1 MGVTQKKQAVI
12 YRHPSG
18 RFEIVETSWVNADG
32 SSVRI
37 RETVMTPQHDER
49 GILSSADLQVKIAQ
63 QAPDPKEHKTS
74 FKRIEGATRDRLIEM
89 FDKGCPL
96 SQIAET
102 LGYSVSGIRYFVKS
116 NNLTREKP
124 PRRKSVNQNKMSIK
138 LPEKEYIIQTTKD
151 GRQITIC
158 TMRQQ
163 VLHCIGMDGR
173 NRRCRPYT
181 RHGKKFYRPWRN
193 YFATTVDD
201 VSWNKLHNA
210 GLADRSTVRDGSN
223 GVIYRL
229 NRAGL
234 DWIGEQIGVYIYTPP
249 N

>member
-1 MGVTQKKQAVI
+1 MLRAAEKKKAVI
-12 YRHPSG
+12 YRHPRG

-124 PRRKSVNQNKMSIK
+124 PRRKSVNQIARKRVYPPNNK
-138 LPEKEYIIQTTKD
+138 
-151 GRQITIC
+151 
-158 TMRQQ
+158 
-163 VLHCIGMDGR
+163 
-173 NRRCRPYT
+173 RRAANNDMHDAP
-181 RHGKKFYRPWRN
+181 
-193 YFATTVDD
+193 
-201 VSWNKLHNA
+201 A
-210 GLADRSTVRDGSN
+210 GLALHRHGRQ
-223 GVIYRL
+223 
-229 NRAGL
+229 
-234 DWIGEQIGVYIYTPP
+234 E
-249 N
+249 